1 MSLAFGTRKGS
12 APEGPAGPTDPAALS
27 SQQQL
32 RRKRRREAARTLAF
46 LSPWLVGF
54 SVFFVYPLVSTAYFS
69 FTSYN
74 GVGAAKFDGLNNW
87 DYVFNDMP
95 AFWQGLR
102 NTLWLVVVMVT
113 LRVAFGLGI
122 GMLITKVRTGVS
134 FFRTAFYLPYLAP
147 PVAATVAFAF
157 LLNPGTGPLNH
168 LLGELGLPQ
177 PGWFSDPDWSKPA
190 LTLLAMWGVGDLM
203 VIFMASLLDVPK
215 EQYEAAELDGAGPF
229 QKFRYVTL
237 PNISP
242 IIMFAVVTGVIQT
255 MQYYTQA
262 IVAGKVASGIAGNSG
277 QQFEPGYPN
286 GSTWTLPQMVYN
298 TGFLRFNYGAACVIA
313 MVLFAISMAVTS
325 ILLRRRSGFM
335 ASDD

>member
-1 MSLAFGTRKGS
+1 MSLASATRKG
-12 APEGPAGPTDPAALS
+12 AGATAPAAPPV
-27 SQQQL
+27 QQLL
-32 RRKRRREAARTLAF
+32 RRKRRRAAARTLAF
-46 LSPWLVGF
+46 LSPWLIGF
-54 SVFFVYPLVSTAYFS
+54 SVFFLYPLISTIYFS
-69 FTSYN
+69 FTKYN
-74 GVGAAKFDGLNNW
+74 GFGSPTFTGLKNW
-87 DYVFNDMP
+87 DYVFNDLP

-102 NTLWLVVVMVT
+102 NTLWLVVVMVS
-113 LRVAFGLGI
+113 LRVLFGLGI
-122 GMLITKVRTGVS
+122 GLLITKIKSGVGL
-134 FFRTAFYLPYLAP
+134 FRTFFYLPYLAP

-157 LLNPGTGPLNH
+157 LLNPGTGPVNH
-168 LLGELGLPQ
+168 FLGEIGLPQ

-215 EQYEAAELDGAGPF
+215 EQYEAAELDGAGPL
-229 QKFRYVTL
+229 QRFRYVTL

-262 IVAGKVASGIAGNSG
+262 IVAAKVAGGNAGNSG
-277 QQFEPGYPN
+277 QQFEPGYPS

-298 TGFLRFNYGAACVIA
+298 LGFQRFNYGAACVVA
-313 MVLFAISMAVTS
+313 LVLFVISMAVTS
-325 ILLRRRSGFM
+325 VLLRRRSGFM

>member
-1 MSLAFGTRKGS
+1 MSLASATRKG
-12 APEGPAGPTDPAALS
+12 AGATAPAAPPV
-27 SQQQL
+27 QQQL
-32 RRKRRREAARTLAF
+32 RRKRRRAAARTLAF
-46 LSPWLVGF
+46 LSPWLIGF
-54 SVFFVYPLVSTAYFS
+54 SVFFLYPLISTIYFS
-69 FTSYN
+69 FTKYN
-74 GVGAAKFDGLNNW
+74 GFGSPTFTGLKNW
-87 DYVFNDMP
+87 DYVFNDLP

-102 NTLWLVVVMVT
+102 NTLWLVVVMVS

-122 GMLITKVRTGVS
+122 GLLITKIKSGVG

-157 LLNPGTGPLNH
+157 LLNPGTGPVNH
-168 LLGELGLPQ
+168 FLGEIGLPQ
-177 PGWFSDPDWSKPA
+177 PGWFADPNWSKPA

-203 VIFMASLLDVPK
+203 VIFMASLLDVPR

-229 QKFRYVTL
+229 QRFRYVTL

-262 IVAGKVASGIAGNSG
+262 FVAGKVAAGNAGNSG

-298 TGFLRFNYGAACVIA
+298 LGFQRFNYGAACVVA
-313 MVLFAISMAVTS
+313 LVLFVISMAVTS
-325 ILLRRRSGFM
+325 VLMRRKSGFM